1 MFPFNDII
9 HLNNMSSKSFIYNHL
24 SCFSALSQLDIL
36 GENTKFK
43 FVLACMDAVVRKSIV
58 LIPVI
63 VAAVAVGAL
72 GIVFV
77 PAEIRDKNTGFPKGT
92 FRINDDIITAE
103 IAQTAAEQ
111 QRWLTFRQD
120 VLPLDTAMLIKHDKP
135 DLYEVWMLNIEYNLD
150 LIWFDENGNVVYM
163 KQNVP
168 PCGNLVETVSCTY
181 KTTKPALYVMAATAG
196 FIDAHDI
203 AIGSKMTLISV

>member
-1 MFPFNDII
+1 MN
-9 HLNNMSSKSFIYNHL
+9 
-24 SCFSALSQLDIL
+24 
-36 GENTKFK
+36 
-43 FVLACMDAVVRKSIV
+43 AVARKSIV

-63 VAAVAVGAL
+63 IAAVAVGAL

-77 PAEIRDKNTGFPKGT
+77 PAEIRDKNIGFPKGT
-92 FRINDDIITAE
+92 VRINDDIITVE
-103 IAQTAAEQ
+103 IAETAAER

-120 VLPLDTAMLIKHDKP
+120 VLPFDTAMLIKHDKP

-181 KTTKPALYVMAATAG
+181 KTTKPALYVIAATAG

-203 AIGSKMTLISV
+203 DIGSKMTIISI